1 MLNHINGRPK
11 GSTNFEYHVMGA
23 GLDDTILVT
32 TGKTRQALVKE
43 LIESGFTGRQGTTA
57 HKKTGTIQATVD
69 RLECGT
75 K

>member
-23 GLDDTILVT
+23 GLDDTVLVT

-57 HKKTGTIQATVD
+57 HKKQELFRQLLID
-69 RLECGT
+69 
-75 K
+75 

>member
-1 MLNHINGRPK
+1 
-11 GSTNFEYHVMGA
+11 MGA